1 VYEYVDD
8 KSKPIYEEVTRNV
21 DDKSKPIYGDPP
33 VIGYEQITIT
43 EIDPETSDGAGSS
56 TYPQMRIFNAGV
68 KLSF

>member
-1 VYEYVDD
+1 MRMPVKGVRFYV
-8 KSKPIYEEVTRNV
+8 
-21 DDKSKPIYGDPP
+21 G
-33 VIGYEQITIT
+33 GYNLFTLSGLK